1 MFELIFHVTAGT
13 LPFHL
18 FAYIPFWN
26 YLRLSKKCTML
37 ILFAEQRILTAAFS
51 LLFRLGFSVSA
62 SEFVA
67 VFIYGPIFF
76 YLVRLDIRKVAFL
89 YIFTTDY
96 LMIVKGAAFF
106 LVHALLH
113 LPAIG
118 WQSVTMVLVLFFIT
132 MPFMLYYL
140 NQTADIVFGLH
151 TSDIWNTIWM
161 LPLFNSITVLV
172 FTYPVANINVL
183 SLTTRILLMVC
194 MFLVYHFLVRSIR
207 QMQMQ
212 TIAEERSRSMELVM
226 QMQASQYALL
236 QSCIQDTRRARHDL
250 RHHWKA
256 LQGYIDSGDLDALAS
271 YIRQYG
277 EGLPTEPTD
286 LYCKNAAVN
295 AILSFY
301 AEKAALLNI
310 DMEIAF
316 SIQDMTLIPESE
328 FCALLGNLLE
338 NALEGCNAFQNQQ
351 NENASS
357 CFICVRAG
365 LRGEHMLILT
375 VDNTAPRPMA
385 EDGALLSSK
394 HPGLGIG
401 TESVRFIAR
410 QYRGDACFEWRDN
423 VFYASVM
430 LNPGS

>member
-37 ILFAEQRILTAAFS
+37 ILFAEQLIFTAAFS

-118 WQSVTMVLVLFFIT
+118 WQSGTMVLVLFFIT

-236 QSCIQDTRRARHDL
+236 QSCIQDTRRVRHDL

-256 LQGYIDSGDLDALAS
+256 LQGYIDSGDLGALAS

-277 EGLPTEPTD
+277 KDFRQNLLISTVRTRPSMPFSPFMRKKLPCLTLIWKSPFP
-286 LYCKNAAVN
+286 YR
-295 AILSFY
+295 IRLSFRNRNSVPFW
-301 AEKAALLNI
+301 AIFWKTRLRAAMLSKISKMKTLPAVLSAYVPDSAGNI
-310 DMEIAF
+310 
-316 SIQDMTLIPESE
+316 
-328 FCALLGNLLE
+328 C
-338 NALEGCNAFQNQQ
+338 
-351 NENASS
+351 SS
-357 CFICVRAG
+357 
-365 LRGEHMLILT
+365 
-375 VDNTAPRPMA
+375 
-385 EDGALLSSK
+385 
-394 HPGLGIG
+394 
-401 TESVRFIAR
+401 
-410 QYRGDACFEWRDN
+410 
-423 VFYASVM
+423 
-430 LNPGS
+430 